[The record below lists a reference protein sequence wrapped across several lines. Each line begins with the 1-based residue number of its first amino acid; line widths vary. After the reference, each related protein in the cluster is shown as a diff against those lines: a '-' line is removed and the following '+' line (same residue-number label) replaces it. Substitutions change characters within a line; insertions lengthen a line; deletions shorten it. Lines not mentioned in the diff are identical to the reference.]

1 MTKID
6 FEFTSAHRN
15 RNLWP
20 NPCVFE
26 VPWSGNGKKSGNDSV
41 DPVSL
46 QAPEVMWKGQLVN
59 ISASVVSQNGSNVVI
74 STALNAL
81 NQKVGYYD
89 EAEFVSPSG
98 LAVPVRSYMFLAQSG
113 GSDYA
118 SISAVGTSVQ
128 VGDSVILRIT
138 SVPNTLF
145 VPHGIKLEGAYVGY
159 YLFNETQV
167 QYARISGYANGRVV
181 ANTAAAWLNTD
192 TYSIRKELPAL
203 PSFAIGAGSTANTL
217 NLAPSGVGAVPGDYV
232 RALSTGETSRITSYN
247 ATTGLVTLD
256 PAFSAALPTGALVEV
271 YRQSYDNYNALS
283 YSGTTVGQH
292 EQVAWDAKVV
302 SAVIPNKLTQNGG
315 YPSDYPY
322 LYIEFMDTNHPNQN
336 ILFSNNNINKSLFRV
351 TMPIGQFNASQRFI
365 KYTGDLSHKTVRF
378 RPTSNFRVAWRLPNG
393 DEVKFVEQDLTSPN
407 KPRDDLQVS
416 VHFNLSRS

>member
-6 FEFTSAHRN
+6 FEFTSIHRN

-20 NPCVFE
+20 NPCIFE

-46 QAPEVMWKGQLVN
+46 QSPEVVWKGQLIN
-59 ISASVVSQNGSNVVI
+59 IPATVVSQSGDNVVI
-74 STALNAL
+74 SAALNAL
-81 NQKVGYYD
+81 NQTAGYYD

-98 LAVPVRSYMFLAQSG
+98 LAVPVSAYMFLAQSG
-113 GSDYA
+113 ASDYA
-118 SISAVGTSVQ
+118 SISAAGSSVQ
-128 VGDSVILRIT
+128 AGNSVTLRVT

-145 VPHGIKLEGAYVGY
+145 VPSGTKLIGAYVGY
-159 YLFNETQV
+159 YLFNETQN
-167 QYARISGYANGRVV
+167 QYVLITGYVNGRVI
-181 ANTAAAWLNTD
+181 ANIPTGWLSTD
-192 TYSIRKELPAL
+192 AYSIRKELPAL
-203 PSFAIGAGSTANTL
+203 QNFAIGSGNTVNTL
-217 NLAPSGVGAVPGDYV
+217 NLSASGISITPGDYV

-247 ATTGLVTLD
+247 STTGFVTLD
-256 PAFSAALPTGALVEV
+256 PALSAVLPTGALVEIFT
-271 YRQSYDNYNALS
+271 QSYDNYNALS

-302 SAVIPNKLTQNGG
+302 SAVIPNKLMQNGG

-336 ILFSNNNINKSLFRV
+336 ILFSNNNISKSLFRV
-351 TMPIGQFNASQRFI
+351 TMPIGQFNILEKFT

-378 RPTSNFRVAWRLPNG
+378 RPTSNFRVAWRLPSG
-393 DEVKFVEQDLTSPN
+393 EEIKFVEQDSMSPN
-407 KPRDDLQVS
+407 KPSNDLQVS
-416 VHFNLSRS
+416 VHFNLSRN

>member
-6 FEFTSAHRN
+6 FEFTSVHRN

-20 NPCVFE
+20 NPCIFE

-46 QAPEVMWKGQLVN
+46 QAPEVAWKGQLVN
-59 ISASVVSQNGSNVVI
+59 ISATVVSQSGDNVVI

-81 NQKVGYYD
+81 NQSAGYYD

-98 LAVPVRSYMFLAQSG
+98 LAVPVSSYMFLAQNG
-113 GSDYA
+113 ASDYA
-118 SISAVGTSVQ
+118 SISAAGSSVQ
-128 VGDSVILRIT
+128 VGNSVTLRVT

-145 VPHGIKLEGAYVGY
+145 VPSGTKLVGAYVGY
-159 YLFNETQV
+159 YLFNETQN
-167 QYARISGYANGRVV
+167 QYVLITGYVNGRVI
-181 ANTAAAWLNTD
+181 ANIPAGWLNTD
-192 TYSIRKELPAL
+192 SYSIRKELPAL
-203 PSFAIGAGSTANTL
+203 QNFAIGAGNTVNIL
-217 NLAPSGVGAVPGDYV
+217 NMSASGVSITPGDYV
-232 RALSTGETSRITSYN
+232 RVLSSGETSRITSYN
-247 ATTGLVTLD
+247 STTGFVALD
-256 PAFSAALPTGALVEV
+256 PALSMALPAGALVEV
-271 YRQSYDNYNALS
+271 FTQSYDNYNALS
-283 YSGTTVGQH
+283 YAGTTVGQH

-302 SAVIPNKLTQNGG
+302 SAVIPNKLTQSGG

-336 ILFSNNNINKSLFRV
+336 ILFSNNNISKSLFRV
-351 TMPIGQFNASQRFI
+351 TMPIGQFNASQKFI

-393 DEVKFVEQDLTSPN
+393 EEIKFVEQDSMSPN
-407 KPRDDLQVS
+407 KPLDGLQVS
-416 VHFNLSRS
+416 VHFNLSRN